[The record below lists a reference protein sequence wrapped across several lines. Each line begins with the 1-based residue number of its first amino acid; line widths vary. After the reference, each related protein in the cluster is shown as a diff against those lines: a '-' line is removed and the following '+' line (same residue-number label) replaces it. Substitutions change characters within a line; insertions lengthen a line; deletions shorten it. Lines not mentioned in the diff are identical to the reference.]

1 MFKLAVTISLTFLLA
16 ACSNK
21 TSQKLGV
28 CNNAYDDPSNWVES
42 LAKEKNFPGL
52 AVAVGVKDEIIWT
65 YGFGYADVANAA
77 PIDPETTKFR
87 IGSTSKALTGFAL
100 ARLAQED
107 AFDLDMPVSHILTD
121 LPTHYDGVTIGQLAG
136 HIGGVRHYKDISE
149 LGNTT
154 EYTTS
159 RDALE
164 IFVNDPLVASPGV
177 NYSYSTYGYTVISA
191 ALETRFQKSFLD
203 LMSETVFDPLGMPN
217 TVPDR
222 LGIESPE
229 RTQFYYLD
237 ENMDLVIGDEINS
250 SNKWAGGGYLSPAKD
265 LANFGLAHFDE
276 SVLGADA
283 RALLWTR
290 QKEASGT
297 QAPYGVGWFIEDGWV
312 QHPGGALGGSTLLRI
327 YPDEEVVIVLI
338 ANLSMRGENRFDD
351 LPIQLFECFSE
362 K

>member
-1 MFKLAVTISLTFLLA
+1 MFKLAVTISLIFVLA
-16 ACSNK
+16 ACSNR

-28 CNNAYDDPSNWVES
+28 CNNTDGDPSSWVES
-42 LAKEKNFPGL
+42 LAQEKNFPGF

-65 YGFGYADVANAA
+65 HGYGMADVAKAA

-100 ARLAQED
+100 ARLAQD
-107 AFDLDMPVSHILTD
+107 STLDLDMPVNQILTD
-121 LPTHYDGVTIGQLAG
+121 LPDHYDGITIGQLAG

-149 LGNTT
+149 LGNMT
-154 EYTTS
+154 EYATS
-159 RDALE
+159 RDALA
-164 IFVNDPLVASPGV
+164 IFVNDPLVAPPGA

-191 ALETRFQKSFLD
+191 ALETRYQKPFLD
-203 LMSETVFDPLGMPN
+203 LMSDTVFDPLGMPN

-222 LGIESPE
+222 LEIVSPE

-237 ENMDLVIGDEINS
+237 ENKELIIGDEINS
-250 SNKWAGGGYLSPAKD
+250 SNKWAGGGFLSSAKD
-265 LANFGLAHFDE
+265 LANFGLAHFDDNI
-276 SVLGADA
+276 LDADA

-290 QKEASGT
+290 QKEAGGGEV
-297 QAPYGVGWFIEDGWV
+297 PYGVGWFIEDGWV

-327 YPDEEVVIVLI
+327 YPDEGVVLVLI

-351 LPIQLFECFSE
+351 LPNRLFDCFSE